1 MFDSSIM
8 RFNVTAVSGSLEQL
22 ALATNVLRKCKELA
36 LPMLEIEVCT
46 VESIPLLNVD
56 LF

>member
-22 ALATNVLRKCKELA
+22 ALATNVLRKCKELN

-46 VESIPLLNVD
+46 VERIPLLNVD

>member
-46 VESIPLLNVD
+46 VERIPLLNVD

>member
-22 ALATNVLRKCKELA
+22 ALATNVLRKCKELN